1 MSRHAK
7 LNFRSWLHLPWLTND
22 EIYKIKTVSR
32 PSENS
37 YEKKKEKKRT
47 TRIAIEK
54 LLALLA
60 NKHHFSELEGLNLSV
75 FCHLSF

>member
-1 MSRHAK
+1 MSRHTK
-7 LNFRSWLHLPWLTND
+7 LNFRSWFHLSWLTND

-32 PSENS
+32 PSKNS

-54 LLALLA
+54 LFGVTCKQKKSA
-60 NKHHFSELEGLNLSV
+60 NSTNKTPF
-75 FCHLSF
+75 